1 MIPITD
7 ALDLFNC
14 AAVGKYLV
22 ITFVGA
28 WALRLIY
35 HRF

>member
-7 ALDLFNC
+7 ALDLFNLPTI
-14 AAVGKYLV
+14 GYYLIV
-22 ITFVGA
+22 AFVGV

-35 HRF
+35 HK